1 MFLRNR
7 LKGAPEAPKGSPEA
21 STASTVSS
29 AGAPSMAQR
38 PEAVTITTRPAE
50 AAKPAARPPSR
61 PQTDPHVALKGK
73 VHRLLVENMRS
84 QNLDETSSP
93 EAIKEAIRHGLE
105 QVLAEDNRLVS
116 RVERDRM
123 VEELFHDMMGLGP
136 IEPLLAD
143 DTISEVMVN
152 GPQKVYIERSGR
164 IEKTD
169 VTFSDG
175 AHLIRVIDRIVSR
188 VGRRID
194 ESSPMCDA
202 RLPDG
207 SRVNAIIPPLAID
220 GAALTIRKFRKDPLK
235 VDSLV
240 EYNSLTDAMAQ
251 FLKGCVEARLNVLI
265 SGGTGSGKTTL
276 LNVLSSFIPEHE
288 RLITIEDAAELQLQQ
303 DHVIRLETRPANVEG
318 AGRIDQSELVKNSL
332 RMRPDRIILG
342 EIRGGEALA
351 MLQAMNTG
359 HEGSLATIHANTT
372 RDALARLET
381 MVLMAGMDLPL
392 RAIRE
397 QTASAINLILQ
408 IERSTDGARRVT
420 SITEVVGME
429 GDILQLQDIYTF
441 VREGVDENGRIVGS
455 HRPTGIRPKCADQL
469 KLKGIPL
476 PVDLFQIGGWA

>member
-7 LKGAPEAPKGSPEA
+7 LKGE
-21 STASTVSS
+21 TA
-29 AGAPSMAQR
+29 APSVPTVPAQGALGAVR
-38 PEAVTITTRPAE
+38 PDPLASEPTPPKPPVRSAPRPVA
-50 AAKPAARPPSR
+50 
-61 PQTDPHVALKGK
+61 DPHAELKSK

-93 EAIKEAIRHGLE
+93 EAIKDAIRQGLE
-105 QVLAEDNRLVS
+105 QVLSENKSLMS
-116 RVERDRM
+116 RAERDRM
-123 VEELFHDMMGLGP
+123 VEELYHDMLGLGP
-136 IEPLLAD
+136 LEPLLAD
-143 DTISEVMVN
+143 DSISEVMVN
-152 GPQKVYIERSGR
+152 GPQNVYIERGGR
-164 IEKTD
+164 IAKTD
-169 VTFSDG
+169 ISFSDG
-175 AHLIRVIDRIVSR
+175 AHLIREIDRIVSR
-188 VGRRID
+188 VGRRVD

-235 VDSLV
+235 VDSLID
-240 EYNSLTDAMAQ
+240 YGSLTEPMAE

-276 LNVLSSFIPEHE
+276 LNVLSSFIPDHE

-318 AGRIDQSELVKNSL
+318 AGRVDQAELVRNSL

-397 QTASAINLILQ
+397 QVASAINLILQ

-441 VREGVDENGRIVGS
+441 ARQGVDENGRIVGK

-469 KLKGIPL
+469 RLKGIPL

>member
-1 MFLRNR
+1 V
-7 LKGAPEAPKGSPEA
+7 A
-21 STASTVSS
+21 
-29 AGAPSMAQR
+29 
-38 PEAVTITTRPAE
+38 
-50 AAKPAARPPSR
+50 
-61 PQTDPHVALKGK
+61 DPHAELKSK

-93 EAIKEAIRHGLE
+93 EAIKDAIRQGLE
-105 QVLAEDNRLVS
+105 QVLSENKSLMGRA
-116 RVERDRM
+116 ERDRM
-123 VEELFHDMMGLGP
+123 VEELYHDMLGLGP
-136 IEPLLAD
+136 LEPLLAD
-143 DTISEVMVN
+143 DSISEVMVN
-152 GPQKVYIERSGR
+152 GPQNVYIERGGR
-164 IEKTD
+164 IAKTD
-169 VTFSDG
+169 ISFSDG

-188 VGRRID
+188 VGRRVD

-235 VDSLV
+235 VDSLID
-240 EYNSLTDAMAQ
+240 YGSLTEPMAE

-276 LNVLSSFIPEHE
+276 LNVLSSFIPDHE

-318 AGRIDQSELVKNSL
+318 AGRVDQAELVRNSL

-397 QTASAINLILQ
+397 QVASAINLILQ

-441 VREGVDENGRIVGS
+441 ARQGVDENGHIVGK

-469 KLKGIPL
+469 RLKGIPL

>member
-7 LKGAPEAPKGSPEA
+7 LKGAPDAQGDVTKAAPAVPN
-21 STASTVSS
+21 
-29 AGAPSMAQR
+29 MAER
-38 PEAVTITTRPAE
+38 PEAVTIATRPAE
-50 AAKPAARPPSR
+50 APKPAPAKPR
-61 PQTDPHVALKGK
+61 PQLDPHTALKNK

-93 EAIKEAIRHGLE
+93 DAIKEAIRHGID
-105 QVLAEDNRLVS
+105 QVLAEDNRLLS
-116 RVERDRM
+116 RVERDRT
-123 VEELFHDMMGLGP
+123 VEDLYHDMLGLGP
-136 IEPLLAD
+136 IEPLLSD
-143 DTISEVMVN
+143 DSISEVMVN
-152 GPQKVYIERSGR
+152 GPHSVYIERGGR

-235 VDSLV
+235 VDSLIDYGSMT
-240 EYNSLTDAMAQ
+240 EPMAE

-276 LNVLSSFIPEHE
+276 LNVLSSFIPTHE

-318 AGRIDQSELVKNSL
+318 AGRVDQAELVKNSL

-441 VREGVDENGRIVGS
+441 VREGVDENGKIVGA

-476 PVDLFQIGGWA
+476 PVDLFQIGGWS

>member
-7 LKGAPEAPKGSPEA
+7 LKGEAAPAAPAVP
-21 STASTVSS
+21 STA
-29 AGAPSMAQR
+29 AAEEMGKR
-38 PEAVTITTRPAE
+38 PEAVTIATRPAE
-50 AAKPAARPPSR
+50 AAKPAARPR
-61 PQTDPHVALKGK
+61 PPVNPNTELKGK

-93 EAIKEAIRHGLE
+93 EAIKEAIRHGID

-123 VEELFHDMMGLGP
+123 AEELFHDMMGLGP
-136 IEPLLAD
+136 IEPLLSD
-143 DTISEVMVN
+143 DSISEVMVN
-152 GPQKVYIERSGR
+152 GPNSVYIERSGR

-240 EYNSLTDAMAQ
+240 EYNSLTQPMAE

-318 AGRIDQSELVKNSL
+318 AGRVDQSELVKNSL

-420 SITEVVGME
+420 SVTEVVGME

-441 VREGVDENGRIVGS
+441 VRQGVDENGRIVGE

-469 KLKGIPL
+469 RLKGIPL
-476 PVDLFQIGGWA
+476 PVDLFQIGGWS

>member
-7 LKGAPEAPKGSPEA
+7 LKGAPSATESAPSGAVPA
-21 STASTVSS
+21 
-29 AGAPSMAQR
+29 APSMAEH
-38 PEAVTITTRPAE
+38 PEAVTISTRPAE
-50 AAKPAARPPSR
+50 AKAAPKPAAARPRPPV
-61 PQTDPHVALKGK
+61 DPHTELKNK

-84 QNLDETSSP
+84 QNLDETSKP
-93 EAIKEAIRHGLE
+93 DAIKEAIRHGID

-116 RVERDRM
+116 RIERDRM
-123 VEELFHDMMGLGP
+123 AEELFHDMMGLGP
-136 IEPLLAD
+136 IEPLLSD
-143 DTISEVMVN
+143 DSISEVMVN
-152 GPQKVYIERSGR
+152 GPRSVYIERSGR

-175 AHLIRVIDRIVSR
+175 AHLLRVIDRIVSR

-240 EYNSLTDAMAQ
+240 EYKSLTDPMAQ

-441 VREGVDENGRIVGS
+441 VRQGVDENGRIVGE

>member
-1 MFLRNR
+1 
-7 LKGAPEAPKGSPEA
+7 
-21 STASTVSS
+21 
-29 AGAPSMAQR
+29 MAQR

-50 AAKPAARPPSR
+50 AVKPAARPPSR

-105 QVLAEDNRLVS
+105 QVLAEDNRLIS

-152 GPQKVYIERSGR
+152 GPQNVYIERSGR

-202 RLPDG
+202 RLADG

-240 EYNSLTDAMAQ
+240 EYKSLTDPMAQ

-276 LNVLSSFIPEHE
+276 LNVLSSFIPDRE

-441 VREGVDENGRIVGS
+441 VRQGVDENGRIVGE

>member
-7 LKGAPEAPKGSPEA
+7 LKGEPPVPAMPATSNAAAAPHPGMRQESSPENRAATPSKMPVRQA
-21 STASTVSS
+21 S
-29 AGAPSMAQR
+29 
-38 PEAVTITTRPAE
+38 
-50 AAKPAARPPSR
+50 RPPMDS
-61 PQTDPHVALKGK
+61 QTELKSK

-93 EAIKEAIRHGLE
+93 DTIKEAIRHGLE
-105 QVLAEDNRLVS
+105 QVLADENRLLS
-116 RVERDRM
+116 RVERDRL
-123 VEELFHDMMGLGP
+123 VEDLYDDMLGLGP

-143 DTISEVMVN
+143 DSVSEVMVN
-152 GPQKVYIERSGR
+152 GPHSVYIERNGR

-202 RLPDG
+202 RLQNG

-240 EYNSLTDAMAQ
+240 EYGSLTDPMAS

-276 LNVLSSFIPEHE
+276 LNVLSSFIPSNE

-318 AGRIDQSELVKNSL
+318 AGRVDQAELVRNSL

-397 QTASAINLILQ
+397 QMASAINLILQ
-408 IERSTDGARRVT
+408 IERSTDGGRRVT

-429 GDILQLQDIYTF
+429 GDILQLQDIYTY
-441 VREGVDENGRIVGS
+441 VREGVDENGRLVGA

-469 KLKGIPL
+469 RLKGIPL

>member
-7 LKGAPEAPKGSPEA
+7 LKGENATPKPSPSAAPVASKAPAAQEPGQRSEAATLTP
-21 STASTVSS
+21 
-29 AGAPSMAQR
+29 
-38 PEAVTITTRPAE
+38 RPAE
-50 AAKPAARPPSR
+50 AARPAPPRPRPPV
-61 PQTDPHVALKGK
+61 DPNSELKSK
-73 VHRLLVENMRS
+73 VHRLLVENMRQ

-93 EAIKEAIRHGLE
+93 DAIKEAIRHGID

-116 RVERDRM
+116 RVERERM
-123 VEELFHDMMGLGP
+123 AEELFHDMMGLGP

-143 DTISEVMVN
+143 DSISEVMVN
-152 GPQKVYIERSGR
+152 GPNSVYIERGGR
-164 IEKTD
+164 IQKTE

-175 AHLIRVIDRIVSR
+175 AHLLRVIDRIVSR

-235 VDSLV
+235 VDSLID
-240 EYNSLTDAMAQ
+240 YGSLTEPMAQ
-251 FLKGCVEARLNVLI
+251 FLKGCVEARLNILI

-276 LNVLSSFIPEHE
+276 LNVLSAYIPGHE

-318 AGRIDQSELVKNSL
+318 AGRVDQAELVKNSL

-397 QTASAINLILQ
+397 QMASALNLILQ
-408 IERSTDGARRVT
+408 IERSTDGSRRVT

-441 VREGVDENGRIVGS
+441 VREGVDEEGKIVGA

-469 KLKGIPL
+469 ELKGIPL
-476 PVDLFQIGGWA
+476 PVELFQIGGWA